1 MDRTSI
7 LGDTIAYMKDL
18 MEKIRSLKEQDTGLD
33 SSSLNELKV
42 NQTQERNS
50 PKVLFFY
57 SNYLNLYKH
66 THAICSQTNFLKNLL

>member
-7 LGDTIAYMKDL
+7 LGDTIEYMKDL

-33 SSSLNELKV
+33 SSSLNEIKV

-50 PKVLFFY
+50 PKVLFLF
-57 SNYLNLYKH
+57 
-66 THAICSQTNFLKNLL
+66 